1 MEDSS
6 VLLIDQYTLMK
17 KTLKKSKKVVEAL
30 QSFLSHMKQ
39 TMDTFSKLEKC
50 SEILI
55 HSNEYE
61 HSKRSIKSVF
71 RTIRKKCHTSLEIQ
85 EDKVKKVLD
94 QLKEC
99 ERYYESIKNFFDFPE
114 NIKDTSIKI
123 VQLMG
128 KISFVEE
135 NEEFNRRPHGDQASY
150 FLIKVFKLITDH
162 FKSEISICLEAA
174 NECFMVRMGR
184 DYLSKESIDDSEE
197 SMIEDPFRKKSS
209 LTVYPVSKV
218 ERVGISYEMSE
229 ENSSAHQSSI
239 LPNSSANNLLSKVS
253 TKRARNPLCS
263 TEQRPLEISK
273 DESDI
278 QVPLQ
283 ELVSDLPLSIDLR
296 NLDSVRTKSS
306 RFSPLNHN
314 SKNLITPIASKAP
327 KENPSDSRNFMT
339 SRTRDRSLSS
349 QPKGALRSGVSPINL
364 VQYDQKP
371 KALRRSRSKDYFH

>member
-6 VLLIDQYTLMK
+6 VLLIEQYSLMK

-30 QSFLSHMKQ
+30 QDFLSQMKQ
-39 TMDTFSKLEKC
+39 AMEIFSKLEKC
-50 SEILI
+50 SEVLK

-61 HSKRSIKSVF
+61 RSKRSIRSVF
-71 RTIRKKCHTSLEIQ
+71 RTVRKKCQPSLEIQ
-85 EDKVKKVLD
+85 EEKVKKVLD

-99 ERYYESIKNFFDFPE
+99 ERYYESIKGYFDFPDS
-114 NIKDTSIKI
+114 IKDTSIKI

-135 NEEFNRRPHGDQASY
+135 NEEFNKRPHGDQASY
-150 FLIKVFKLITDH
+150 FLIKVFELITDH
-162 FKSEISICLEAA
+162 LKSEISMCLGAA
-174 NECFMVRMGR
+174 NECFLVRMGR

-218 ERVGISYEMSE
+218 ERVGVSYEMSE
-229 ENSSAHQSSI
+229 ESGSAQQSSI

-253 TKRARNPLCS
+253 TKRARNPLRS
-263 TEQRPLEISK
+263 SEQKPLEISK

-314 SKNLITPIASKAP
+314 SKNLVTPIASKAP

-349 QPKGALRSGVSPINL
+349 QPKGALRSEVSPMNPGL
-364 VQYDQKP
+364 YDQKQ